1 MNTLDDRNRPS
12 GAPQSQSGAGQGAQL
27 QQGAGRYQSGATQA
41 QQYSPGAAQ
50 QQGGA
55 AAGGQPAQQAGY
67 GTTLPDRAGPAPRA
81 TTPSLFSGRGGP
93 FDMLRRLDEDM
104 DRLFQQFWGGRR
116 GLMRRSGGDVPSM
129 WAPQVDVCER
139 DGKLHVYADLP
150 GLRREDVK
158 VSMEGDQL
166 VLEGERRSEH
176 EEGQPGGGFFHSER
190 SYGTFYRS
198 IPLPEGVDPQTADAS
213 FRDGVLDV
221 CFDAPKTMRQQR
233 RQIDVR
239 DGSQAS
245 PGASGSKTF

>member
-1 MNTLDDRNRPS
+1 MNTFDDRDRN
-12 GAPQSQSGAGQGAQL
+12 GAGGQPQYGATQPGQS
-27 QQGAGRYQSGATQA
+27 QQGAGGYQAGGQA
-41 QQYSPGAAQ
+41 QQYNPGSTG
-50 QQGGA
+50 QQGGG
-55 AAGGQPAQQAGY
+55 AGGQPSQQPGA
-67 GTTLPDRAGPAPRA
+67 GTTLPERGGAGRR
-81 TTPSLFSGRGGP
+81 TSTMPSLFSGRGGP

-104 DRLFQQFWGGRR
+104 DRLFQQFWGGR
-116 GLMRRSGGDVPSM
+116 GLMRRGAGEAPSM
-129 WAPQVDVCER
+129 WAPQVEVCER

-166 VLEGERRSEH
+166 VLEGERRSQH
-176 EEGQPGGGFFHSER
+176 EEGQPGSGFFHSER

-221 CFDAPKTMRQQR
+221 SFDAPRTMRQQR
-233 RQIDVR
+233 RPIDVR

-245 PGASGSKTF
+245 PGASGSKTL

>member
-1 MNTLDDRNRPS
+1 MNTFDDRDRNR
-12 GAPQSQSGAGQGAQL
+12 AGAQPQYGATQPGQS
-27 QQGAGRYQSGATQA
+27 QQGAGGYQSGGQT
-41 QQYSPGAAQ
+41 QQYSPGSTG
-50 QQGGA
+50 QQGGD
-55 AAGGQPAQQAGY
+55 AAGQPSPQAGAA
-67 GTTLPDRAGPAPRA
+67 TTVPDRAGAGRR
-81 TTPSLFSGRGGP
+81 TSTMPSLFSGRGGP
-93 FDMLRRLDEDM
+93 FDMLRRLDEDI
-104 DRLFQQFWGGRR
+104 DRLFQQFWGGGR
-116 GLMRRSGGDVPSM
+116 GLMRRGAGEAPSM
-129 WAPQVDVCER
+129 WAPQVELCER

-166 VLEGERRSEH
+166 VLEGERRSQH
-176 EEGQPGGGFFHSER
+176 EEGQPGSGFFHSER